1 MDTGI
6 FHPGD
11 IELRQEGS
19 RRTLRGKFPYGKRAV
34 VRDRGKV
41 RKEEFATY
49 SLGFAIQDTAR
60 PIHLLIGHSFDRP
73 VAVRSAAGALV
84 AAVAALTITDSES
97 GVEFETEIAAED
109 ELPTYLVDLLRMLDL
124 GLVGGISPG
133 FTVPPLGVVPGAEKL
148 VPEPSNPSVQIRM
161 INQAVLHEM
170 SLVTRP
176 AYSET
181 EVDLRAE
188 FSKLHQPARRTARW
202 L

>member
-1 MDTGI
+1 MDQGI
-6 FHPGD
+6 FQPGN

-19 RRTLRGKFPYGKRAV
+19 RRTLRGKFPYGKRAT

-73 VAVRSAAGALV
+73 IAVRSAAGALV

-97 GVEFETEIAAED
+97 GVEFATEIAAED
-109 ELPTYLVDLLRMLDL
+109 ELPTYLTDMLRMLEL

-133 FTVPPLGVVPGAEKL
+133 FSVPPIGVVPGAEEL
-148 VPEPSNPSVQIRM
+148 VPEPGNPGVSIHR
-161 INQAVLHEM
+161 INQAVLHEL

-176 AYSET
+176 AYGET
-181 EVDLRAE
+181 EIDLRAE
-188 FSKLHQPARRTARW
+188 FGQLGRPARRTARW